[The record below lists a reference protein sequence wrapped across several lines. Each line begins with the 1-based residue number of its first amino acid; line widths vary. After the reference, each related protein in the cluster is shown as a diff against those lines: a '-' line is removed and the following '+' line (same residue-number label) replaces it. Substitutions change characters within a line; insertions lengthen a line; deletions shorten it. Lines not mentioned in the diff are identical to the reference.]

1 MNSMGP
7 AVMVDTGGVRG
18 INGHISSLGHHPHQY
33 TIFYVEVEDVQA
45 TLDKAAELGG
55 KTLIPPVD
63 IPTGTFAWMND
74 PEGNTIGLWKSK
86 EPPTR

>member
-1 MNSMGP
+1 M
-7 AVMVDTGGVRG
+7 
-18 INGHISSLGHHPHQY
+18 
-33 TIFYVEVEDVQA
+33 QA